1 MANALIPHIICRPS
15 PDVYSLLISKKQHKI
30 MANWMTSKAISA
42 RYGVDEEKVL
52 SWQELKE
59 ISYSYIGNTLLI
71 DTDSVD
77 AYLKDNQTL
86 ADKQA
91 IRESLILREE
101 WIIEST
107 LKQYD
112 GAEFVIHLQSKCFGL
127 YPYVVQALA
136 TMLDPGRSRQI
147 FCAIANGHP
156 IERIAAAHHMSKE
169 EVIRKF
175 EASVYLLRQVVK
187 KLVNSQ
193 REAYSRLEK
202 RYESH
207 EEELKKEKEKS
218 RQILCKYLDLRG
230 MVSRQ
235 NRRGGPVVDM
245 SLHSQGE
252 GLATNLVK
260 KNNPHVGHE
269 HQPIPGVVQEAM
281 PHPDSSEADNRKK
294 NFWQILRSI
303 LTRQ

>member
-15 PDVYSLLISKKQHKI
+15 PDVYSLLISKKQYKT
-30 MANWMTSKAISA
+30 MANWMTSKAVSV
-42 RYGVDEEKVL
+42 RYGVDEEKIL

-112 GAEFVIHLQSKCFGL
+112 GAEFIIHLQSKCFGL

-193 REAYSRLEK
+193 REAYSKLEK
-202 RYESH
+202 QYEFH

-230 MVSRQ
+230 MVNRQ

-245 SLHSQGE
+245 SLHSRSE
-252 GLATNLVK
+252 SPATNLVK
-260 KNNPHVGHE
+260 EENQYVSHE
-269 HQPIPGVVQEAM
+269 HQPIPEVVPEAT
-281 PHPDSSEADNRKK
+281 PHPTSPEPDNRKK
-294 NFWQILRSI
+294 NFWQALRS
-303 LTRQ
+303 LLSGQ